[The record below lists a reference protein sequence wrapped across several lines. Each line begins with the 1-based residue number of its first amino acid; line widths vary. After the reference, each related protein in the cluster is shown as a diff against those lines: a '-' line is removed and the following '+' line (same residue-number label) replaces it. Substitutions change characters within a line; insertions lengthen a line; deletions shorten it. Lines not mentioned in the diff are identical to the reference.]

1 VRNVS
6 GAIAAGEQPIVT
18 DAVEALR
25 QHMDEEAPDEL
36 VGRQRH
42 RLMPARPLDPI
53 VVCTENLN
61 PDVMAME
68 SAKDGEG
75 FDASGPLNRANGWRV
90 FVQ

>member
-1 VRNVS
+1 MLKFRKIQYEIWTMAKLIVDRN
-6 GAIAAGEQPIVT
+6 GP
-18 DAVEALR
+18 
-25 QHMDEEAPDEL
+25 
-36 VGRQRH
+36 
-42 RLMPARPLDPI
+42 
-53 VVCTENLN
+53 VCTENLN

>member
-1 VRNVS
+1 MRQAVA
-6 GAIAAGEQPIVT
+6 AIARFTVIGC
-18 DAVEALR
+18 
-25 QHMDEEAPDEL
+25 
-36 VGRQRH
+36 H
-42 RLMPARPLDPI
+42 RL
-53 VVCTENLN
+53 VCTENLN